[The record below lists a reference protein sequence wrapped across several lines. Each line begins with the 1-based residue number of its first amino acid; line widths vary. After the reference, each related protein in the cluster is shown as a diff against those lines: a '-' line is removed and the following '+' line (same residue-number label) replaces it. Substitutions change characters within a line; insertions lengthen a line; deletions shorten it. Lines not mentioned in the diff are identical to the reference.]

1 MGFIKRLLNRIR
13 FRITI
18 RRDESANVVNGITKA
33 RNLYKELIQKT
44 HPDLHKEQKEIAEEL
59 SQRINESKYNYEAL
73 LIIKQEVEEKLN
85 LN

>member
-13 FRITI
+13 FRKTI

-44 HPDLHKEQKEIAEEL
+44 NPDLHKEQKEIAEEM

-73 LIIKQEVEEKLN
+73 LIIKQEVEEKLI
-85 LN
+85 